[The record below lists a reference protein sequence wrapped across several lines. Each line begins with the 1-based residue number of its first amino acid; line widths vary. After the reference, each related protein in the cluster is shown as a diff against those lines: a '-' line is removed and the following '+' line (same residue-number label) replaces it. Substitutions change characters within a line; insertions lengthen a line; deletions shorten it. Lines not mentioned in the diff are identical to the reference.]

1 MRKILLLTIMIGS
14 LALAGC
20 GNNANN
26 SSGAAGSSPAAPETA
41 APATTAPATASA
53 DNELQESAAPETAS
67 PSASPATAEQTP
79 AASATKQDY
88 LEKLDAV
95 DAGLSD
101 LQSLR
106 EGSTASMIEAADEE
120 YKRWDEALNQ
130 IYGELK
136 EQLSESD
143 MAKLKQEQ
151 LEWISYR
158 DETAKEASLK
168 FEGGTMQPLEY
179 SSVLASVTKDRCYE
193 LVNSYMK

>member
-1 MRKILLLTIMIGS
+1 MRKLLLLTIIIGS
-14 LALAGC
+14 VALAGC

-26 SSGAAGSSPAAPETA
+26 SSGSSPAAPETA
-41 APATTAPATASA
+41 APATTAPATASP
-53 DNELQESAAPETAS
+53 DKDLQETAAPE
-67 PSASPATAEQTP
+67 SASPAASPATEETP
-79 AASATKQDY
+79 AASATKQEY

-95 DAGLSD
+95 DAGLGD

-151 LEWISYR
+151 LEWISTR